1 MAELNKKQ
9 RAGMDL
15 IAGLE
20 QPTAAELECLTI
32 LAKVNDLPEEMQEQL
47 DEHLSMQHDLDDT
60 ADKLKE
66 LKEDVKSKWSA
77 IRGLA
82 RNWGQDMFHQGNP
95 PPPPPKRDDDVVVT
109 ARYIGTGESFGG
121 RVMQKVAD
129 QINAGAL
136 DGKKASR
143 EAALAAEDSTEGAAE
158 QDDYFVDDNGNPLKG
173 LERAAQQGRVAFVE
187 GKGIEDNPYV
197 QGGHKKSWGAGWND
211 SLAARDDGWSAFRE
225 EGAEAVNPWKKE
237 GFEGPL
243 HRAWEIGRAAARE
256 EAADTAELV
265 RAEKE
270 GRDACIRGEGEDAS
284 PYEKGSLLDE
294 EWVQGWWAAEGE
306 GLRQS
311 GVKPSDPTKAVAAP
325 KKAKRAKVKTSSEN
339 YPALE
344 IFSEGARAFN
354 AGKTLKDDP
363 YVPFEGMSP
372 QWESQHPISSGFWQK
387 GFKKA
392 MKAWEDGKKSAELG
406 LEASDNPH
414 HRGGP
419 MPCEPGVEIPV
430 FVAWEDGWK
439 AGRGEVE

>member
-95 PPPPPKRDDDVVVT
+95 PPPPPKLDDDVVVT
-109 ARYIGTGESFGG
+109 AEFKGLTDTPIGQA
-121 RVMQKVAD
+121 MKKVAD

-136 DGKKASR
+136 DGKKAKRGAQVEQS
-143 EAALAAEDSTEGAAE
+143 SEGDE
-158 QDDYFVDDNGNPLKG
+158 QDPVLVDAEGNPLKG

-187 GKGIEDNPYV
+187 GKGLEDNPYV

-211 SLAARDDGWSAFRE
+211 SLAARDDGWSAFHE
-225 EGAEAVNPWKKE
+225 EGFDAENPWKQE
-237 GFEGPL
+237 GFEWPL
-243 HRAWEIGRAAARE
+243 HRAWEIGRAAA
-256 EAADTAELV
+256 
-265 RAEKE
+265 KE
-270 GRDACIRGEGEDAS
+270 EGET
-284 PYEKGSLLDE
+284 
-294 EWVQGWWAAEGE
+294 Q
-306 GLRQS
+306 
-311 GVKPSDPTKAVAAP
+311 AVSAP

-344 IFSEGARAFN
+344 IFAEGARAFN
-354 AGKTLKDDP
+354 AGKTLNDDP

-372 QWESQHPISSGFWQK
+372 QWASQHPISSGFWQK

-392 MKAWEDGKKSAELG
+392 MKAWEQGQETARRADQFEGETANPYGNG
-406 LEASDNPH
+406 LEDDPFA
-414 HRGGP
+414 R
-419 MPCEPGVEIPV
+419 
-430 FVAWEDGWK
+430 AWKDGWNNV
-439 AGRGEVE
+439 RGEAK